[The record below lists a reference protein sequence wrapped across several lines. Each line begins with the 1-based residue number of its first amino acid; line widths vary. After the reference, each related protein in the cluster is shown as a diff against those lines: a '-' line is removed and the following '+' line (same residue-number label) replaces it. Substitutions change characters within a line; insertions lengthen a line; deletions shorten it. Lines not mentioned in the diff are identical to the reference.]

1 MKDEPVIITKD
12 QKSKL
17 HPLLDML
24 PLHLKEPKNYLRIKK
39 EIYNTIATNCG
50 HDSIAKM
57 AECEKCSKNMMKRR
71 MLLKKLGFKN
81 PQQYQAWQ
89 KIMNFILEQYPE
101 MGFDNDTYS
110 NRKYI

>member
-1 MKDEPVIITKD
+1 MEEPIIIKQN

-17 HPLLDML
+17 HPLLAIL
-24 PLHLKEPKNYLRIKK
+24 PEHLKDPRNYLKIKK
-39 EIYNTIATNCG
+39 EIYKTIATNCG

-71 MLLKKLGFKN
+71 LLLRKLGFKN

-89 KIMNFILEQYPE
+89 KIMDVIIERFPE
-101 MGFDNDTYS
+101 MGFSNDTYA
-110 NRKYI
+110 NKKYI